1 METIKEE
8 DDTELKMY
16 ERESMQIKEN
26 LKLDEIYGNQ
36 NERESNDKNNNNEN
50 TEYRESKTFQETN
63 RYTAL
68 NDSIFN
74 VIENYQEDD
83 QKDLINNNE
92 ENNNQENDNIENINN
107 QEGNNNINEIE
118 DIDKNQNN
126 IEIIPTTKKVKLQEY
141 KIVVLGDFG
150 VGKSSLIYRYLN
162 NKFKKNIEEHD
173 IKPENNIQ
181 IIQIDENTK
190 IKLNIWDTAGQEKSG
205 KIIKQYYRD
214 CYGALIVF
222 DLTNKQSFENLKNW
236 IKELKENSP
245 KDIVYCFGGN
255 KSDLI
260 DERNVN
266 YEEIKEFLQDDLYYE
281 ISSKTGNNISLA
293 FEQLAYNI
301 IEKQNEEKGNP
312 DKVIRG
318 TEGRKTMDLK
328 DAYNEKDLKVKKNC
342 C

>member
-8 DDTELKMY
+8 DDTEIKMY
-16 ERESMQIKEN
+16 ERESMQINVN
-26 LKLDEIYGNQ
+26 LKLDEINKNQ
-36 NERESNDKNNNNEN
+36 NERESNDNNNNNEN
-50 TEYRESKTFQETN
+50 NEYRESKTFQD

-74 VIENYQEDD
+74 AIDNYQEEE
-83 QKDLINNNE
+83 QKDLNNNNE
-92 ENNNQENDNIENINN
+92 VNNNQENDNNENINN
-107 QEGNNNINEIE
+107 QDGNININEIE
-118 DIDKNQNN
+118 DKDNNQNN
-126 IEIIPTTKKVKLQEY
+126 IKIIPKTKTEKLQEY
-141 KIVVLGDFG
+141 KINVLGDFG

-162 NKFKKNIEEHD
+162 NKFKKDIEENN
-173 IKPENNIQ
+173 IKPENNIK
-181 IIQIDENTK
+181 IIQIDDNTK

-214 CYGALIVF
+214 SYGALIVF
-222 DLTNKQSFENLKNW
+222 DLTNKQSFDNIKKW

-245 KDIVYCFGGN
+245 KDIVYCYGGN

-260 DERNVN
+260 EERTVS
-266 YEEIKEFLQDDLYYE
+266 YEEIKEFLQDNLYYE
-281 ISSKTGNNISLA
+281 ISSKTGNNVSLA

-328 DAYNEKDLKVKKNC
+328 DGYNEDDLKVKKGC